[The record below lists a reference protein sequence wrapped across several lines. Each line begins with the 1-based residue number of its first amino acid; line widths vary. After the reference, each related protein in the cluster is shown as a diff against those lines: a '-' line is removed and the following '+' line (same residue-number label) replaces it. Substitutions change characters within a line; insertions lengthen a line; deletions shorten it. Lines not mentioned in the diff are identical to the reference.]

1 MEKGKEMVKAQ
12 ADLPKKN
19 AAPAEPA
26 KSLAGT
32 IQQVIS
38 KAVTSPTDAKI
49 DFAQGVNHITGD
61 PQQKSAGPADAM
73 QSLKAMNMKPQSEV
87 ADKDKMETYGEAED
101 KEKEMKKE
109 LHDKEKK
116 DMKEVADKDDK
127 KMQELKAEVEK
138 MKKELHDKEK
148 MMKAQKEKEINE
160 GEMPAGLKKYLDKK
174 NDKSEEDEKK
184 KDMKEVADKEKEM
197 KKEVADKE
205 KKEKMDEVAD
215 KEKEMKKEV
224 ADKDKKDDMKEV
236 AEKDPMKKEMMRAQ
250 AEIDKMKKEVA
261 DKEKAMKEMMMKKK
275 EDMKEVADKE
285 KEMKK
290 ETAKDKVKDMDMKED
305 VDALTSGEDLSEEF
319 KSKAATIFEGAVKA
333 KLVEEIEKL
342 ESEYETKVDEKVSEV
357 KEEIV
362 DKVDAYLNYVVEEW
376 MKENELAIEKGLRNE
391 ITEEFIGGLK
401 SLFESHYINVPQE
414 KYDVIESQAAEIEKL
429 KEEVNQ
435 TIEKNVELNQKVSE
449 NNRQEIINDVSSD
462 LAATEAEKLGKLA
475 ESIEYK
481 DAESFR
487 KGVETLKNSYYPT
500 KEASDTE
507 SNEVAANAGS
517 ELSESMAAYTAAI
530 SKTKKN
536 PYIK

>member
-236 AEKDPMKKEMMRAQ
+236 AEKDPMKKEMMKAQ

-261 DKEKAMKEMMMKKK
+261 DKEKAMKEMAMKKK

-285 KEMKK
+285 KK
-290 ETAKDKVKDMDMKED
+290 ESAKEKVKDMDMKED

-319 KSKAATIFEGAVKA
+319 KAKAATIFEGAVKA

-391 ITEEFIGGLK
+391 ITEDFIGGLK

-449 NNRQEIINDVSSD
+449 NNRQAIINDVSSD

-487 KGVETLKNSYYPT
+487 NSVETLKNSYYP
-500 KEASDTE
+500 KQEASDNE

-517 ELSESMAAYTAAI
+517 DLSESMAAYTAAI
-530 SKTKKN
+530 SKSKKN
-536 PYIK
+536 PYLK

>member
-12 ADLPKKN
+12 ADLPKKH
-19 AAPAEPA
+19 AAPAAPA
-26 KSLAGT
+26 KSLEGT

-73 QSLKAMNMKPQSEV
+73 QSLKAMNMKPQNEK
-87 ADKDKMETYGEAED
+87 DEDKMEAYEEAD
-101 KEKEMKKE
+101 KEKEVKKE
-109 LHDKEKK
+109 TEDKEKK
-116 DMKEVADKDDK
+116 DMKEVADK
-127 KMQELKAEVEK
+127 EK
-138 MKKELHDKEK
+138 E
-148 MMKAQKEKEINE
+148 MMKASKDKEDMKE

-174 NDKSEEDEKK
+174 NDKSEEKEDKKDMKEMSHKEPKKEEKEDEKK
-184 KDMKEVADKEKEM
+184 DVKEVADKEKEM

-205 KKEKMDEVAD
+205 KKDI
-215 KEKEMKKEV
+215 KEV
-224 ADKDKKDDMKEV
+224 ADKDKDM
-236 AEKDPMKKEMMRAQ
+236 MKAQ

-261 DKEKAMKEMMMKKK
+261 DKEKAMKEMMDKKK
-275 EDMKEVADKE
+275 EMKEVADKE

-362 DKVDAYLNYVVEEW
+362 DKVDAYLNYVVVEW

-391 ITEEFIGGLK
+391 ITEDFIGGLK

-475 ESIEYK
+475 ESIEYV
-481 DAESFR
+481 DAADYR
-487 KGVETLKNSYYPT
+487 GKVETLKASYFPAQ
-500 KEASDTE
+500 KASDNE
-507 SNEVAANAGS
+507 SNEVAATEPTADVD
-517 ELSESMAAYTAAI
+517 LSESMAAYTAAI
-530 SKTKKN
+530 SKTKAKKL
-536 PYIK
+536 Y